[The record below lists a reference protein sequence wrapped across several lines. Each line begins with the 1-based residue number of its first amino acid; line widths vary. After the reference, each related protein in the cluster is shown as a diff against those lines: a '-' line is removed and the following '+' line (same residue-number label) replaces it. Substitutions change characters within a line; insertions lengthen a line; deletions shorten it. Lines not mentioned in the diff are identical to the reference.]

1 MNGQKA
7 KPCLIII
14 DFQDKYSVKEPWNS
28 LIPGFTNGIWIYYL
42 ASVFGS
48 FFGIFYYE
56 FFLVEG
62 EKKYYHRLNL
72 KFNEDSV
79 TTMDRSEIKS
89 DFNYLD
95 KLQTFENLND
105 EDNAKLAEELT
116 Y

>member
-1 MNGQKA
+1 M
-7 KPCLIII
+7 
-14 DFQDKYSVKEPWNS
+14 
-28 LIPGFTNGIWIYYL
+28 
-42 ASVFGS
+42 
-48 FFGIFYYE
+48 
-56 FFLVEG
+56 EG